1 MNSRWPRVTIAG
13 MYQLLF
19 GLLVIAVIP
28 ACAVGYFATRL
39 SNRRVS
45 VKHILIA
52 VALITGLTAAY
63 KLAAFSLFIGG
74 IRG

>member
-1 MNSRWPRVTIAG
+1 

-28 ACAVGYFATRL
+28 ACAVFYLAMRL

-45 VKHILIA
+45 VKHVVIA
-52 VALITGLTAAY
+52 VALIVVLTAAY
-63 KLAAFSLFIGG
+63 KLAAFSVFIGG